1 MNFTTTS
8 YLGTLQKP
16 YSSSISRNNNLNQ
29 IVINSF
35 VNIQKKTGIHLY
47 YLELDDGFS
56 DMTAK
61 VIIEKKDKLDFI

>member
-8 YLGTLQKP
+8 YLVTLQKP
-16 YSSSISRNNNLNQ
+16 YSTSTSTNNNLTQ
-29 IVINSF
+29 IDINSF
-35 VNIQKKTGIHLY
+35 VNIQKKIGIHLY

-61 VIIEKKDKLDFI
+61 MIVEKKIN